1 MSRFNVSSQNKSEI
15 SVLCLPCPKNEIPTT
30 APQFPTNGTKLIG
43 WGANLYIVTLI
54 LFYVLFLQI
63 QFILL
68 MYKIKI
74 GSNEKTSPKT
84 ISGMLVDKI
93 LNLNFE

>member
-1 MSRFNVSSQNKSEI
+1 MFYVPFLQIRFNV
-15 SVLCLPCPKNEIPTT
+15 
-30 APQFPTNGTKLIG
+30 F
-43 WGANLYIVTLI
+43 
-54 LFYVLFLQI
+54 
-63 QFILL
+63 
-68 MYKIKI
+68 MYEIKI

>member
-1 MSRFNVSSQNKSEI
+1 MRRDIFRHRRGRI
-15 SVLCLPCPKNEIPTT
+15 CH
-30 APQFPTNGTKLIG
+30 
-43 WGANLYIVTLI
+43 IVTLI
-54 LFYVLFLQI
+54 VFYVPFLQI

-84 ISGMLVDKI
+84 LSGMLVDKI
-93 LNLNFE
+93 LNLNVE